1 MICIKQLQAN
11 GYAATAIF
19 NTLQMNEALIQQP
32 WMKYSHLCER
42 LEVPA
47 KTILLKGGEIARHT
61 YFLEKGCVRIWFND
75 HGKEVTL
82 NFFFEGDGVS
92 SIESFRNGTSGVY
105 YLETLES
112 CIIYKISRKDFSFI
126 LNDSPNFK
134 KKIEAITFNTLFLY
148 QQLFLSRIKDT
159 PEKRYREL
167 VANRPEILQRVP
179 QHYIAS
185 YLGITPVSL
194 SRIRNKR

>member
-1 MICIKQLQAN
+1 
-11 GYAATAIF
+11 
-19 NTLQMNEALIQQP
+19 
-32 WMKYSHLCER
+32 MKYSHLCER

-47 KTILLKGGEIARHT
+47 KTILLKEGEIARHT

-75 HGKEVTL
+75 HGKEVTF

-92 SIESFRNGTSGVY
+92 SIESFRNGTPGVY
-105 YLETLES
+105 CLETLEP

-134 KKIEAITFNTLFLY
+134 KKIEAVTFNTLFLY